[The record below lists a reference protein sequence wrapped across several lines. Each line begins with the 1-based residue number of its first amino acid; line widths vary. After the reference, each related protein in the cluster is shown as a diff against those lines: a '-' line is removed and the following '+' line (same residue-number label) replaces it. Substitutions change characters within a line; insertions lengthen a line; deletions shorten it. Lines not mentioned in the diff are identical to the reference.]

1 MTSQEILRRYIEF
14 FKMRGHA
21 QIPNVSLVPENDPT
35 LLFVNSGMFPLM
47 PYLAGQPHP
56 LGKRLVSVQRCLRF
70 EELDDVG
77 DNRHTV
83 AFHMLGNWG
92 LGDYFKVEQLNWIY
106 EFLISDLGLDASRL
120 YATVFAGDEDAP
132 KDRESIE
139 TLQEIFAKHGVE
151 AEEGQRIFTY
161 GKEENW
167 WQRGD
172 TLGELG
178 GTDSEIFYYLGDDEK
193 EGLGKDPVA
202 HQDEFLEIGNSV
214 FMNYKKTETGWE
226 EMPAINIDFGGG
238 LERLALA
245 CQKKHDIFETDM
257 FWPIVEKICELSGK
271 EYKENE
277 EVTKSMRILADHVRA
292 SVFLAM
298 DRVEPG
304 NKDQGYVLRRLLR
317 RMIRSARGL
326 GAQRDVS
333 GVVAVALVPVVC
345 EMFGWLYPD
354 LPGKQENIQEVF
366 TAEEEKFNQTL
377 EDGKKALIKRLPQIE
392 EAAKNSDWEEV
403 SNIAFDFFQ
412 SRGYPIENFIEDLE
426 DKGIEIDGET
436 CTKLFGD
443 ICTTHQKKSK
453 EGSVIKFKG
462 GLADHSENTI
472 KYHTTAHLLM
482 AGLRGVLGEEV
493 TQKGANITGERLRF
507 DFNHGQKL
515 TPEEIS
521 AVEDYIAQKIKE
533 GLPVK
538 QQIMSKNEAM
548 SAGAAYMK
556 HKMYPEQVR
565 VYIIGDDITSAISK
579 EFCGGPH
586 MESTS
591 ELAPLEIYKQ
601 ENVGKG
607 IRRIYAKFKT

>member
-1 MTSQEILRRYIEF
+1 MTSQEILRRYIKF
-14 FKMRGHA
+14 FEMRGHKK
-21 QIPNVSLVPENDPT
+21 IPNVSLVPENDPT

-70 EELDDVG
+70 EELNDVG
-77 DNRHTV
+77 DNRHTI
-83 AFHMLGNWG
+83 AFHMLGNWS

-139 TLQEIFAKHGVE
+139 TLQEIFTKHGVE
-151 AEEGQRIFTY
+151 AEEGKRIFAY

-172 TLGELG
+172 ALGELG
-178 GTDSEIFYYLGDDEK
+178 GTDSEIFYYLGDDED
-193 EGLGKDPVA
+193 EGLGKDLAA

-245 CQKKHDIFETDM
+245 CQRKHDIFETDM

-271 EYKENE
+271 EYEE
-277 EVTKSMRILADHVRA
+277 SDEVTRSMRILADHMRA

-298 DRVEPG
+298 DGVEPG

-326 GAQRDVS
+326 GVQRDVS
-333 GVVAVALVPVVC
+333 GVGAAVLVPVVC

-354 LPGKQENIQEVF
+354 LPDKQENIQEVF
-366 TAEEEKFNQTL
+366 TAEEEKFNKTL
-377 EDGKKALIKRLPQIE
+377 EDGQKALIKRLPQIE
-392 EAAKNSDWEEV
+392 EAAKNSDWEEI
-403 SNIAFDFFQ
+403 SNVAFDFFQ
-412 SRGYPIENFIEDLE
+412 SRGYPIENFIEDFE
-426 DKGIEIDGET
+426 DRGIKIDGET
-436 CTKLFGD
+436 CTKLFGE
-443 ICTTHQKKSK
+443 ICTRHQEKSK
-453 EGSVIKFKG
+453 DGSVIKFKG

-482 AGLRGVLGEEV
+482 AGLREVLGEEV

-507 DFNHGQKL
+507 DFSHGQKL

-521 AVEDYIAQKIKE
+521 AVEDYIAQKIEE

-538 QQIMSKNEAM
+538 QQIMSKNEAI

-556 HKMYPEQVR
+556 HEMYPEQVC
-565 VYIIGDDITSAISK
+565 VYIIGDDITSAISR
-579 EFCGGPH
+579 ELCGGPH
-586 MESTS
+586 MKSTS
-591 ELAPLEIYKQ
+591 ELTPLEIYKQ